1 MGKVI
6 KHPENLAP
14 LTMNSTLSSPTD
26 SQPPQWNASSLPL
39 LLMGIFYILFF
50 VCCCVMW
57 IKCGLCYCCWVC
69 RDEAEASADTAVCVP
84 VPVCVVVLEE
94 TSI

>member
-6 KHPENLAP
+6 KHPEILAHW
-14 LTMNSTLSSPTD
+14 TMNSTLALATD
-26 SQPPQWNASSLPL
+26 SQPPQLNPASLPL

-50 VCCCVMW
+50 VCCCLMW
-57 IKCGLCYCCWVC
+57 IKCGLCDCCWAC
-69 RDEAEASADTAVCVP
+69 RDEVEEAAETAVCVP
-84 VPVCVVVLEE
+84 EPVCVVVLEE